1 MDESSPVYE
10 NFMNKMSAM
19 GSGRPKINR
28 TTFNIGANVLEK
40 RVANNSRKIT
50 IIKSILKNQKID
62 IGEKLTT
69 PEPDKTTEVSKELAS
84 INSTLVSIGNIL
96 STDFANRIAIEKGQN
111 KLLKD
116 QQQKRRRAAAESGVE
131 TVKKIGKGLGKIT
144 SPIREGG
151 SNILKALSLLGLGVA
166 GNIAFDFL
174 KSDFGQEKL
183 GEFFTFLKDNWKW
196 MLGTIIG
203 VGGALA
209 LGSII
214 SGIAGI
220 GLALKALAFLKPL
233 LVLGGL
239 IAAGYAISRLFPN
252 RPQMDKDPNAVVNQ
266 FDYTQS
272 FKKKDNFQQKA
283 KNFARENLEKS
294 GGSGIGIPGLRDGG
308 IVDGPKSGYFA
319 ILHGR
324 EAVISEDVLNKLSQN
339 PRRRQQKVT
348 EITLPIQELNNKKQS
363 QQNVSLPETTE
374 VPYATSIN
382 AENEYME
389 KTPEILGIKL

>member
-19 GSGRPKINR
+19 GSSRPKINR

-111 KLLKD
+111 KLLKN
-116 QQQKRRRAAAESGVE
+116 QKQKRRRALAESGVE

-166 GNIAFDFL
+166 GNIAFNL
-174 KSDFGQEKL
+174 
-183 GEFFTFLKDNWKW
+183 LKDFDGGGLSKVFDTIKNNWKW
-196 MLGTIIG
+196 MVGTIG
-203 VGGALA
+203 VLGGALA
-209 LGSII
+209 IGGII
-214 SGIAGI
+214 GAIKAI
-220 GLALKALAFLKPL
+220 KVALAFLAAPKLLALMGVGLALYLGYKIGKPIFDAKVDAANASVKKL
-233 LVLGGL
+233 KEEGYDQGTAEILTNLASPKDVNGKRVLEGYGPPITTNLPGDIGGN
-239 IAAGYAISRLFPN
+239 AGMGMVF
-252 RPQMDKDPNAVVNQ
+252 
-266 FDYTQS
+266 
-272 FKKKDNFQQKA
+272 
-283 KNFARENLEKS
+283 
-294 GGSGIGIPGLRDGG
+294 SGIDGNVYIP
-308 IVDGPKSGYFA
+308 PTK
-319 ILHGR
+319 
-324 EAVISEDVLNKLSQN
+324 LNKK
-339 PRRRQQKVT
+339 PKIT
-348 EITLPIQELNNKKQS
+348 EITLPIEELYGREKA
-363 QQNVSLPETTE
+363 QQNVVLPETTD
-374 VPYATSIN
+374 VPYVTSIN
-382 AENEYME
+382 IENEYME
-389 KTPEILGIKL
+389 KTPEIHGIKL

>member
-10 NFMNKMSAM
+10 NFMNKMSTM
-19 GSGRPKINR
+19 GSSRPKINR

-69 PEPDKTTEVSKELAS
+69 PEPDKGTEVSKELAS

-116 QQQKRRRAAAESGVE
+116 QKQKRRRALAESSIDGVQ
-131 TVKKIGKGLGKIT
+131 KIGQGLGKIT

-166 GNIAFDFL
+166 GNLAFDFL
-174 KSDFGQEKL
+174 KSDFGQEKI
-183 GEFFTFLKDNWKW
+183 GDFFNFLKDNWKW

-209 LGSII
+209 LGGII

-220 GLALKALAFLKPL
+220 GLALKALVFLKPL
-233 LVLGGL
+233 LVIGALA
-239 IAAGYAISRLFPN
+239 AAGYAISKIFPG
-252 RPQMDKDPNAVVNQ
+252 RGEMDKDPKAVVNQ

-272 FKKKDNFQQKA
+272 FKDKDNFQQKA
-283 KNFARENLEKS
+283 KNLARENLEAA
-294 GGSGIGIPGLRDGG
+294 GGSGIGVTG
-308 IVDGPKSGYFA
+308 
-319 ILHGR
+319 
-324 EAVISEDVLNKLSQN
+324 LNKGFN
-339 PRRRQQKVT
+339 PFNPFPINQDLNKELIKEKNKKPKIT
-348 EITLPIQELNNKKQS
+348 EITLPIEELYGRQQA
-363 QQNVSLPETTE
+363 QQNVSLPETTD
-374 VPYATSIN
+374 VPYVLSLIH
-382 AENEYME
+382 
-389 KTPEILGIKL
+389 I

>member
-10 NFMNKMSAM
+10 NFMNKMSTM
-19 GSGRPKINR
+19 GSRPKINR

-116 QQQKRRRAAAESGVE
+116 QKQKRRRSLAESGVE

-166 GNIAFDFL
+166 GNVAFNLLEDFDGDGIS
-174 KSDFGQEKL
+174 KVFDAIKN
-183 GEFFTFLKDNWKW
+183 NWKW
-196 MLGTIIG
+196 MVGTIG
-203 VGGALA
+203 VLGGALA
-209 LGSII
+209 IGGIIGAIKSIK
-214 SGIAGI
+214 
-220 GLALKALAFLKPL
+220 LALAFLAAPKLLALMGVGLALYLGYKIGKPIFDAKVDAANASVKKL
-233 LVLGGL
+233 KEEGLDQGTAEILTNLASPKDVNDKRVLEGYGPPITTNLPGDIGGN
-239 IAAGYAISRLFPN
+239 AGMGMVF
-252 RPQMDKDPNAVVNQ
+252 
-266 FDYTQS
+266 
-272 FKKKDNFQQKA
+272 
-283 KNFARENLEKS
+283 
-294 GGSGIGIPGLRDGG
+294 SGIDGNNYIP
-308 IVDGPKSGYFA
+308 PTK
-319 ILHGR
+319 
-324 EAVISEDVLNKLSQN
+324 LNKK
-339 PRRRQQKVT
+339 PKIT
-348 EITLPIQELNNKKQS
+348 EITLPIEELNNKKQS

-374 VPYATSIN
+374 VPYVTSIN
-382 AENEYME
+382 VENEYME
-389 KTPEILGIKL
+389 KTPEIHGIKL

>member
-116 QQQKRRRAAAESGVE
+116 QQQKRRRSLAESGIE
-131 TVKKIGKGLGKIT
+131 GVKKIGKGLGKIT

-166 GNIAFDFL
+166 GNLAFDFL
-174 KSDFGQEKL
+174 KSDFGQEKI
-183 GEFFTFLKDNWKW
+183 GEFFNFLKDNWKW

-209 LGSII
+209 LGGII
-214 SGIAGI
+214 SGISGI
-220 GLALKALAFLKPL
+220 SLALKALGIGKILPL
-233 LVLGGL
+233 IALGGL
-239 IAAGYAISRLFPN
+239 FAAGYYIPKIFPDTVRTKTDKKIDKLVEEKGVDQVVKDLKKEQENENKLIGAITGTSRERAEQIYRIKTGKIPEYGFFGA
-252 RPQMDKDPNAVVNQ
+252 KDPEL
-266 FDYTQS
+266 
-272 FKKKDNFQQKA
+272 KKLIKEQNK
-283 KNFARENLEKS
+283 K
-294 GGSGIGIPGLRDGG
+294 
-308 IVDGPKSGYFA
+308 PK
-319 ILHGR
+319 I
-324 EAVISEDVLNKLSQN
+324 
-339 PRRRQQKVT
+339 T
-348 EITLPIQELNNKKQS
+348 EITLPIEELYGREKA
-363 QQNVSLPETTE
+363 QQDVSLPETTD
-374 VPYATSIN
+374 VPYVTSIN
-382 AENEYME
+382 VENEYME
-389 KTPEILGIKL
+389 KTPEIHGIEL

>member
-166 GNIAFDFL
+166 GNLAFDFL

-220 GLALKALAFLKPL
+220 GLALKALVFLKPL

-239 IAAGYAISRLFPN
+239 IAAGYAISRIFPN

-272 FKKKDNFQQKA
+272 FTDKDNFQQKA
-283 KNFARENLEKS
+283 KNLARENLEAA
-294 GGSGIGIPGLRDGG
+294 GGSGIGIPGLNKGFNPFNPFPINQD
-308 IVDGPKSGYFA
+308 
-319 ILHGR
+319 
-324 EAVISEDVLNKLSQN
+324 LNKELIKEKN
-339 PRRRQQKVT
+339 KKPKVT

-374 VPYATSIN
+374 VPYVTSIN
-382 AENEYME
+382 AQNEYME
-389 KTPEILGIKL
+389 KTPEIHGIKL

>member
-28 TTFNIGANVLEK
+28 TTFNIGANVLER

-69 PEPDKTTEVSKELAS
+69 PEPDKTSEVSKELAS

-96 STDFANRIAIEKGQN
+96 STDFANRIAIEKGQSQ
-111 KLLKD
+111 LLKAEK
-116 QQQKRRRAAAESGVE
+116 QRRRRSLAESGIE
-131 TVKKIGKGLGKIT
+131 SVKKIGKGLGKIT

-174 KSDFGQEKL
+174 KSDFGQEKI

-209 LGSII
+209 LGGLI
-214 SGIAGI
+214 SGIKAI
-220 GLALKALAFLKPL
+220 GLALAFLKSP
-233 LVLGGL
+233 LVLAALGIAFALALGYKFGKPAFDAKVEAADKSVKKLKEEGLDQGTAEILTNLGSIKDVDGKRVLEGYGPPTTTNIPGDIGGN
-239 IAAGYAISRLFPN
+239 AGVGMVF
-252 RPQMDKDPNAVVNQ
+252 
-266 FDYTQS
+266 
-272 FKKKDNFQQKA
+272 
-283 KNFARENLEKS
+283 
-294 GGSGIGIPGLRDGG
+294 SGIDGNVYIPPTN
-308 IVDGPKSGYFA
+308 INKKPK
-319 ILHGR
+319 I
-324 EAVISEDVLNKLSQN
+324 
-339 PRRRQQKVT
+339 T
-348 EITLPIQELNNKKQS
+348 EITLPIEKLTGRNKIV
-363 QQNVSLPETTE
+363 NPDLPTTTD
-374 VPYATSIN
+374 VPYVTSIN
-382 AENEYME
+382 LENEYMK
-389 KTPEILGIKL
+389 KTPKIHGIKL

>member
-10 NFMNKMSAM
+10 NFMNKMSTM
-19 GSGRPKINR
+19 GSRPKINR

-69 PEPDKTTEVSKELAS
+69 PEPDKQTEVSKELAS

-166 GNIAFDFL
+166 GNLAFDFL
-174 KSDFGQEKL
+174 KSDFGQEKI
-183 GEFFTFLKDNWKW
+183 GEFFSFLKDNWKW

-209 LGSII
+209 LGGII
-214 SGIAGI
+214 SGISGI
-220 GLALKALAFLKPL
+220 GLALKALGVGKILPL
-233 LVLGGL
+233 IALGGL
-239 IAAGYAISRLFPN
+239 FAAGYYIPKIFPDTV
-252 RPQMDKDPNAVVNQ
+252 RTETDKKIDKLVEEKGVDQVVK
-266 FDYTQS
+266 DL
-272 FKKKDNFQQKA
+272 KKEQ
-283 KNFARENLEKS
+283 ENE
-294 GGSGIGIPGLRDGG
+294 
-308 IVDGPKSGYFA
+308 
-319 ILHGR
+319 
-324 EAVISEDVLNKLSQN
+324 NKLIGAITGTSRERAEQIYRIQTGKTPEYGFFGAVDPELRKLIKEQN
-339 PRRRQQKVT
+339 KKPKIT
-348 EITLPIQELNNKKQS
+348 EITLPIEELYGRERKQKS
-363 QQNVSLPETTE
+363 VSLSETTD
-374 VPYATSIN
+374 VPYVTSIN
-382 AENEYME
+382 VENEYME
-389 KTPEILGIKL
+389 KIPKIHGIKL

>member
-28 TTFNIGANVLEK
+28 TTFNIGANVLER

-69 PEPDKTTEVSKELAS
+69 PEPDKTSEVSKELAS
-84 INSTLVSIGNIL
+84 VNATLLSIGNIL
-96 STDFANRIAIEKGQN
+96 STDFANRIAIEKGQSQ
-111 KLLKD
+111 LLKAEK
-116 QQQKRRRAAAESGVE
+116 QRRRRSLAESGIE
-131 TVKKIGKGLGKIT
+131 SVKKIGKGLGKIT

-166 GNIAFDFL
+166 GNLAFDFL
-174 KSDFGQEKL
+174 KSDFGQEKI

-220 GLALKALAFLKPL
+220 GLALKGLVFLKPL
-233 LVLGGL
+233 LILGGL
-239 IAAGYAISRLFPN
+239 FAAGYVIPKMFNMGL
-252 RPQMDKDPNAVVNQ
+252 DKVIDYFEDDPTGKKNFVGNPIPGAPTDAKPGDYFKDSKGQIWVKQDFNSSNGGWSKTSKIPNAKLQQ
-266 FDYTQS
+266 FAVDAGLLER
-272 FKKKDNFQQKA
+272 KGKD
-283 KNFARENLEKS
+283 LTLDKS
-294 GGSGIGIPGLRDGG
+294 NK
-308 IVDGPKSGYFA
+308 PK
-319 ILHGR
+319 I
-324 EAVISEDVLNKLSQN
+324 
-339 PRRRQQKVT
+339 T
-348 EITLPIQELNNKKQS
+348 EITLPIEELTGRSKIVNPD
-363 QQNVSLPETTE
+363 LPTTTD

-382 AENEYME
+382 LENEYMK
-389 KTPEILGIKL
+389 KTPKIHGIKL

>member
-10 NFMNKMSAM
+10 NFMNKMSTM
-19 GSGRPKINR
+19 GSRPKINR

-131 TVKKIGKGLGKIT
+131 TVKKIGRGLGKIT

-166 GNIAFDFL
+166 GNIAFNLLENFD
-174 KSDFGQEKL
+174 SEK
-183 GEFFTFLKDNWKW
+183 FTKILDSIKNNFKW
-196 MLGTIIG
+196 VVGTVG
-203 VGGALA
+203 VLTGILA
-209 LGSII
+209 IKGII
-214 SGIAGI
+214 SAI
-220 GLALKALAFLKPL
+220 GAIKLALAFLASPKLLALMGVGLALYLGYKIGKPIFDAKVDAGNASVKKL
-233 LVLGGL
+233 KEEGLNQGTAEILTNLASPKDVNDKRVLEGYGPPITTNLPGDIGGN
-239 IAAGYAISRLFPN
+239 AGMGMVF
-252 RPQMDKDPNAVVNQ
+252 
-266 FDYTQS
+266 
-272 FKKKDNFQQKA
+272 
-283 KNFARENLEKS
+283 
-294 GGSGIGIPGLRDGG
+294 SGIDGNVYIP
-308 IVDGPKSGYFA
+308 PTK
-319 ILHGR
+319 
-324 EAVISEDVLNKLSQN
+324 LNKK
-339 PRRRQQKVT
+339 PKIT

-374 VPYATSIN
+374 VPYSTSVN

>member
-10 NFMNKMSAM
+10 NFMNKMSTM
-19 GSGRPKINR
+19 GSRPKINR

-116 QQQKRRRAAAESGVE
+116 QQQKRRRSLAESGIE
-131 TVKKIGKGLGKIT
+131 GVKKIGKGLGKIT

-166 GNIAFDFL
+166 GNLAFDFL
-174 KSDFGQEKL
+174 KSDFGQEKI
-183 GEFFTFLKDNWKW
+183 GEFFNFLKDNWKW

-209 LGSII
+209 LGGII
-214 SGIAGI
+214 SGISGI
-220 GLALKALAFLKPL
+220 SLALKALGIGKILPL
-233 LVLGGL
+233 IALGGL
-239 IAAGYAISRLFPN
+239 FAAGYYIPKIFPDTV
-252 RPQMDKDPNAVVNQ
+252 RTETDKKIDKLVEEKGVDQVVK
-266 FDYTQS
+266 DL
-272 FKKKDNFQQKA
+272 KKEQ
-283 KNFARENLEKS
+283 ENE
-294 GGSGIGIPGLRDGG
+294 
-308 IVDGPKSGYFA
+308 
-319 ILHGR
+319 
-324 EAVISEDVLNKLSQN
+324 NKLIGAITGTSRERAEQIYRIKTGKTPEYGFFGAVDPELRKLIKEQN
-339 PRRRQQKVT
+339 KKPKIT
-348 EITLPIQELNNKKQS
+348 EITLPIEELYGRERKQK
-363 QQNVSLPETTE
+363 NVSLSETTD
-374 VPYATSIN
+374 VPYVTSIN
-382 AENEYME
+382 VENEYME
-389 KTPEILGIKL
+389 KTPKIHGIKL